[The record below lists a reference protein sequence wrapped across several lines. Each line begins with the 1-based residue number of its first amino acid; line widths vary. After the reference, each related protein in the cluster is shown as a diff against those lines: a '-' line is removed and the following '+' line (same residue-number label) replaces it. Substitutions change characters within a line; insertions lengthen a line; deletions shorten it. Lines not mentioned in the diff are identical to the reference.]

1 MGAIVLVI
9 EILLYSLLIGL
20 LVSAVAIIIDSIV
33 GIIKNRRYLKTITTY
48 NVIRPSN
55 INTNKI
61 KD

>member
-1 MGAIVLVI
+1 MGAIVLVV